1 MNSTPFRTS
10 HSTDPP
16 TPQELQHLEFLAAAG
31 LQSTCGPC
39 HPILCDRPSFAAEYA
54 GFGRWLLQRRQRA
67 TELRE
72 RRAAA
77 AAAGLDGAPGS
88 DLRRPSAINGEV
100 GQQWGGGSGKADGE
114 RYNKGGST
122 ASAAAEF
129 PAGMTPVEAAGGEEP
144 SASTLES
151 IDGWD
156 IGGVEF
162 TDLGIPS
169 ITRQPL
175 WLVFSAENGGS
186 RSDGFSSSGS
196 SSSSQDEGVQGGS
209 VRDAGSSPGGH
220 PEQQQPQQMARGG
233 EEGGETAHIAEAL
246 LLRADAAAGDSL
258 PLQRRGGGASASSP
272 RQQSAAGA
280 APRSSSKSGRPAK
293 PRKRGAGSS
302 TSDEGLGFDPDE
314 GWALGGAE
322 GK

>member
-1 MNSTPFRTS
+1 MR
-10 HSTDPP
+10 
-16 TPQELQHLEFLAAAG
+16 
-31 LQSTCGPC
+31 
-39 HPILCDRPSFAAEYA
+39 
-54 GFGRWLLQRRQRA
+54 
-67 TELRE
+67 
-72 RRAAA
+72 
-77 AAAGLDGAPGS
+77 
-88 DLRRPSAINGEV
+88 
-100 GQQWGGGSGKADGE
+100 QQWSGSGRADGE
-114 RYNKGGST
+114 RYGEGGGT
-122 ASAAAEF
+122 DAAAAEY
-129 PAGMTPVEAAGGEEP
+129 PTGMTPVEAAGSVEP

-175 WLVFSAENGGS
+175 GLVFSAENGGRQPV
-186 RSDGFSSSGS
+186 RSEDLSNSGS
-196 SSSSQDEGVQGGS
+196 SGSSQDEGVQGGTAQ
-209 VRDAGSSPGGH
+209 DAGPSPVGF
-220 PEQQQPQQMARGG
+220 PEQQQLARGG

-258 PLQRRGGGASASSP
+258 PLQRRGGGASSSSS
-272 RQQSAAGA
+272 RQQNAAGA
-280 APRSSSKSGRPAK
+280 AAARSTSKSGRPAK
-293 PRKRGAGSS
+293 PRKRGAGN

>member
-1 MNSTPFRTS
+1 MR
-10 HSTDPP
+10 
-16 TPQELQHLEFLAAAG
+16 
-31 LQSTCGPC
+31 
-39 HPILCDRPSFAAEYA
+39 
-54 GFGRWLLQRRQRA
+54 
-67 TELRE
+67 
-72 RRAAA
+72 
-77 AAAGLDGAPGS
+77 
-88 DLRRPSAINGEV
+88 
-100 GQQWGGGSGKADGE
+100 QQWSGSGRADGE
-114 RYNKGGST
+114 RYGEGGGT
-122 ASAAAEF
+122 DAAAAEY
-129 PAGMTPVEAAGGEEP
+129 PTGMTPVEAAGSVEP

-175 WLVFSAENGGS
+175 WLVFSAENGGRQPV
-186 RSDGFSSSGS
+186 RSEDLSNSGS
-196 SSSSQDEGVQGGS
+196 SGSSQDEGVQGGTAQ
-209 VRDAGSSPGGH
+209 DAGPSPVGF
-220 PEQQQPQQMARGG
+220 PEQQQQMARGG

-258 PLQRRGGGASASSP
+258 PLQRRGGGASSSSS
-272 RQQSAAGA
+272 RQQNAAGA
-280 APRSSSKSGRPAK
+280 AAARSTSKSGRPAK
-293 PRKRGAGSS
+293 PRKRGAGN

>member
-1 MNSTPFRTS
+1 MR
-10 HSTDPP
+10 
-16 TPQELQHLEFLAAAG
+16 
-31 LQSTCGPC
+31 
-39 HPILCDRPSFAAEYA
+39 
-54 GFGRWLLQRRQRA
+54 
-67 TELRE
+67 
-72 RRAAA
+72 
-77 AAAGLDGAPGS
+77 
-88 DLRRPSAINGEV
+88 
-100 GQQWGGGSGKADGE
+100 QQWSGSGRADGE
-114 RYNKGGST
+114 RYGEGGGT
-122 ASAAAEF
+122 DAAAAEY
-129 PAGMTPVEAAGGEEP
+129 PTGMTPVEAAGSVEP

-175 WLVFSAENGGS
+175 GLVFSAENGGRQPV
-186 RSDGFSSSGS
+186 RSEDLSNSGS
-196 SSSSQDEGVQGGS
+196 SGSSQDEGVQGGTAQ
-209 VRDAGSSPGGH
+209 DAGPSPVGF
-220 PEQQQPQQMARGG
+220 PEQQQLARGG